1 MPLGGRAQQ
10 AVSPVVGVLLP
21 NPKITAFG
29 DPATRAAHQATKAIP
44 IIAMS
49 DDIVGSG
56 PRSAGLPIEFLPTR
70 HAFEPSSGTARYAAS
85 RKGSAHER

>member
-1 MPLGGRAQQ
+1 MPLGVRAQQ
-10 AVSPVVGVLLP
+10 AVPPVVGVLRS
-21 NPKITAFG
+21 NPKITAFS

-56 PRSAGLPIEFLPTR
+56 PRSAGLPIEFFPTSHGIRTLFR
-70 HAFEPSSGTARYAAS
+70 H
-85 RKGSAHER
+85 SALCSLEERFGA